1 MKANKFFLGLAL
13 IGAIL
18 TGCEKDPVQTGD
30 YDTTSYMSVSIA
42 QVGGTRATDGP
53 GTSGGFIVGEDS
65 ENLIKSVDF
74 YFFNGDAPFTFGSD
88 VKNGATPGASFGD
101 SNCYTYVPGTTTPG
115 TDGDNVGK
123 IVNSTL
129 VISHNK
135 GNIPT
140 SMVAV
145 INCNAGAYNK
155 KTLTELKAA
164 TLAEGTYIN
173 EIDGKK
179 CHIMTNSV
187 YRGADGKEAFETPI
201 SIANL
206 AINETNAKNN
216 PVTIYVERVAAR
228 VKVVQTN
235 STTNPDIYNT
245 SIGAYKTG
253 AKINIDNA
261 GPEKEVYARIAGWN
275 IVTYANNGLLVKDVE
290 FSDWAN
296 ASLNGFN
303 WSDPVNYRSYWA
315 NANKGDADV
324 TKKFKWNQLTNTI
337 GTTIDY
343 CLENTTTPVYNT
355 LGFDALG
362 ASTEDKD
369 ISRTNVTKVV
379 VAADLVDAS
388 GNPVVFIRWYGQDY
402 SLNGIK
408 TAVANLL
415 KGKYMYS
422 ESSVYYDITA
432 DDIDVLSYNDY
443 VGGDHQYYY
452 QVYFKLSEATGV
464 GKNRAGGW
472 YTPTEVTDG
481 GGNTTIVMQSVT
493 PDVINTYLYGVKR
506 ADYYNGKSYYI
517 VNIKHLGTVE
527 KDASNVYQPAY
538 YGIVRNHA
546 YEIAIESISGL
557 GTPVIDPN
565 EEHEEPI
572 TPTDSES
579 YVAAQI
585 NILAWH
591 VVNQTVTLQ

>member
-18 TGCEKDPVQTGD
+18 TGCDNNEPEQTGN

-42 QVGGTRATDGP
+42 QVGGTRATTDGP
-53 GTSGGFIVGEDS
+53 GESGGFIVGETS
-65 ENLIKSVDF
+65 ENQITSVDF

-88 VKNGATPGASFGD
+88 VQNGVGAAFGT
-101 SNCYTYVPGTTTPG
+101 SNCYTYIPGATTDG
-115 TDGDNVGK
+115 ADGDNVGK

-145 INCNAGAYNK
+145 INCEKGAYAN
-155 KTLTELKAA
+155 KTLTEIKAA
-164 TLAEGTYIN
+164 TLGADEYSNTNG
-173 EIDGKK
+173 
-179 CHIMTNSV
+179 HIMTNSV

-201 SIANL
+201 SINNL
-206 AINETNAKNN
+206 AINKANALAN

-228 VKVVQTN
+228 VKVVQ
-235 STTNPDIYNT
+235 SKPVHSSYNT
-245 SIGAYKTG
+245 AIGAYNTG
-253 AKINIDNA
+253 VKINIDNA
-261 GPEKEVYARIAGWN
+261 GPEKEVYARIAGWD
-275 IVTYANNGLLVKDVE
+275 IVTYAKDGLLVKDVE
-290 FSDWAN
+290 FTGWEN
-296 ASLNGFN
+296 ASVNGFN

-315 NANKGDADV
+315 NADKDDFGV
-324 TKKFKWNQLTNTI
+324 VKPFKWNGLTNNI
-337 GTTIDY
+337 DAIDY

-355 LGFDALG
+355 AGVDGLGQP
-362 ASTEDKD
+362 TEDLD
-369 ISRTNVTKVV
+369 ISRTKVTKVV
-379 VAADLVDAS
+379 VAAELVDAS
-388 GNPVVFIRWYGQDY
+388 GNTVEFIRWYGQDY

-432 DDIDVLSYNDY
+432 ADIDVLSYNAY
-443 VGGDHQYYY
+443 ASGDHQYYY

-493 PDVINTYLYGVKR
+493 TDVINTYLYDVKR
-506 ADYYNGKSYYI
+506 ADYYKGMSYYI

-546 YEIAIESISGL
+546 YEIAIESIKGL
-557 GTPVIDPN
+557 GTPVVDPD

-579 YVAAQI
+579 YVAAKI

-591 VVNQTVTLQ
+591 VVDQTVTLQ